1 MTSRARENARTNSPA
16 GLASREIDGVLPY
29 SIAKPANEGELRE
42 AVATANADGTAI
54 FPWGGG
60 TRMALGN
67 APARRGVVLDTSG
80 LNRVVSHNSADMTAT
95 FQAGAT
101 MRFVSETLARAG
113 QLLAIDAPVPS
124 RATVGGTLAA
134 GLSGHTKWQFGH
146 LRDTVIGM
154 KVVQPDG
161 AVTKSGG
168 QVVKNVSG
176 YDMSRLHIGGLGGL
190 GVILEASFKLTPIPM
205 YESTLIARFDAI
217 EDAIACALEVF
228 NSYVTPLA
236 ISSFDAGIADA
247 VGVDDRAGTYVAF
260 RLGGRPR
267 TLDRQVDEVGGA
279 CVRHGAAA
287 TEQTTGGGVERLW
300 RAISDYGWGD
310 DADFALSLRAS
321 TLPSKVGEV
330 HRLVEGVAGRADIR
344 YDARVLSQPGFGTVE
359 SFWRLRESADADTG
373 DEAGDIAEIVNAMR
387 EGAERIGSVVIV
399 QNCPT
404 DVKREFDVWGAE
416 PPGIGVMRRLKAQYD
431 PNNIMNPGRLVGRM

>member
-1 MTSRARENARTNSPA
+1 MPYETATTTPPA
-16 GLASREIDGVLPY
+16 DLASRAIDGVLPY
-29 SIAKPANEGELRE
+29 SIAKPANEDELRD
-42 AVATANADGTAI
+42 AVASANADGTAV

-67 APARRGVVLDTSG
+67 VPARRGVVIETSR
-80 LNRVVSHNSADMTAT
+80 LNRVASHNAADMTAT

-113 QLLAIDAPVPS
+113 QLLAIDAPIPGS
-124 RATVGGTLAA
+124 ATVGGTLAA

-205 YESTLIARFDAI
+205 YESTLVARFDDLQ
-217 EDAIACALEVF
+217 DAMNCSLEVF

-236 ISSFDAGIADA
+236 ISAFDSGVADG
-247 VGVDDRAGTYVAF
+247 VGMDDRAGTYVAF

-279 CVRHGAAA
+279 CARNGAAA
-287 TEQTTGGGVERLW
+287 VEQTTGGGVERLW
-300 RAISDYGWGD
+300 RALSDYGWGND
-310 DADFALSLRAS
+310 SNVALSLRA
-321 TLPSKVGEV
+321 TTMPSEVGEV
-330 HRLVEGVAGRADIR
+330 HRLIERVADGADGRYGVDL
-344 YDARVLSQPGFGTVE
+344 LSQPGFGTVE
-359 SFWRLRESADADTG
+359 SFWRLRDADG
-373 DEAGDIAEIVNAMR
+373 DSGAGGLVEIVNAVR
-387 EGAERIGSVVIV
+387 AGADRIGAAVIV
-399 QNCPT
+399 QSCPAE
-404 DVKREFDVWGAE
+404 VKREFDVWGAE
-416 PPGIGVMRRLKAQYD
+416 PRGMGVMRRLKAQYD
-431 PNNIMNPGRLVGRM
+431 PNGIMNPGRLAGGM

>member
-1 MTSRARENARTNSPA
+1 MQTMDATGGRDGQS
-16 GLASREIDGVLPY
+16 SREIDGVLPY
-29 SIAKPANEGELRE
+29 SIVKPANEDELRD
-42 AVATANADGTAI
+42 AVASANEDGSAI

-67 APARRGVVLDTSG
+67 IPARRGIVIDTTG
-80 LNRVVSHNSADMTAT
+80 LNRVVSHNAADMTAT

-101 MRFVSETLARAG
+101 MRSVSETLAQAG
-113 QLLAIDAPVPS
+113 QLLAIDAPLPGS
-124 RATVGGTLAA
+124 ATVGGTLAA

-161 AVTKSGG
+161 AITKSGG

-205 YESTLIARFDAI
+205 YETSIAARFDTV
-217 EDAIACALEVF
+217 EDAMACSLEVF
-228 NSYVTPLA
+228 NSHVTPLA
-236 ISSFDAGIADA
+236 ISAFDAGVANG

-279 CVRHGAAA
+279 CRRNGA
-287 TEQTTGGGVERLW
+287 TTVEQMTGAGVDRVW
-300 RAISDYGWGD
+300 RALSDYGWGRD
-310 DADFALSLRAS
+310 SGVALNLRVS

-330 HRLVEGVAGRADIR
+330 HLMIENAARATDGRYVADT
-344 YDARVLSQPGFGTVE
+344 LSQPGFGAVE
-359 SFWRLRESADADTG
+359 SFWRQRDGDDADDG
-373 DEAGDIAEIVNAMR
+373 ADGLAGIVEAMR
-387 EGAERIGSVVIV
+387 EGVERLGGGVIV
-399 QNCPT
+399 QSCPT
-404 DVKREFDVWGAE
+404 ALKREIDVWGAE